1 MRAALLASTALVACA
16 DAAVAVDATWNLNGT
31 GDYHTATNWTPAAVP
46 NAVGTAFF
54 GVSNQ
59 NVVGL
64 SPTAATVVRGWT
76 FNTDASAYTFINN
89 RVLNF
94 NGPGI
99 VINGGSA
106 SISNNF
112 VLNFN
117 NASTAGS
124 ANITNTRNL
133 NFHDNSTAGNAII
146 SNNLGTLQFEITST
160 AGNANISNS
169 SILSFFDASMAGSA
183 TITNNASG
191 SFNFNNNSSAA
202 SATITNN
209 GPLNF
214 NGNSTAGSAIITNNG
229 DFEFQR
235 HQHGR

>member
-1 MRAALLASTALVACA
+1 MRAAFLASTALVACA

-59 NVVGL
+59 NAVGL
-64 SPTAATVVRGWT
+64 SPTVATVVRGWT
-76 FNTDASAYTFINN
+76 FNIGASAYTFTNN

-94 NGPGI
+94 NGAGV

-117 NASTAGS
+117 NASAAGS
-124 ANITNTRNL
+124 ANIANNRNL
-133 NFHDNSTAGNAII
+133 NFHDNSTAGSATIT
-146 SNNLGTLQFEITST
+146 NNLGTLNFDSTST

-169 SILSFFDASMAGSA
+169 SILSFFDTSTAGSA
-183 TITNNASG
+183 TITNNVTGHSISTTPARPATPPSPTT
-191 SFNFNNNSSAA
+191 AA
-202 SATITNN
+202 
-209 GPLNF
+209 P
-214 NGNSTAGSAIITNNG
+214 
-229 DFEFQR
+229 
-235 HQHGR
+235 